1 MRTLAVYIEMNG
13 QQNYVGQIKGN
24 GPADACFIYAD
35 EYCAK
40 SEAVS
45 ISLSLPISEKTFSPV
60 QTQNFFEGL
69 LPEGFTR
76 RCVAS
81 WMNADENDYITI
93 LSGLGNECLG
103 AIRYECNQDKYLQKA
118 FELIRNYSANP
129 MEDQLKLWDITVY
142 NYLIGNTDNHIKNLS
157 LLYSKN
163 LKSIRLAPAYDIVS
177 TTIYE
182 SSIKDMA
189 LSINGKY
196 AIDTLK
202 RTDFKE
208 QAHQC
213 GIGEKIAMDHFEKLA
228 SGFEQ
233 MLQNTA
239 DFMREEGFVNSEK
252 LKEKILSSGGYHYL

>member
-1 MRTLAVYIEMNG
+1 MRLKEIVTNEQFCLLTAAGMGIETPESFVVNTG
-13 QQNYVGQIKGN
+13 DSKDGDVLFATKRY
-24 GPADACFIYAD
+24 DR
-35 EYCAK
+35 
-40 SEAVS
+40 S
-45 ISLSLPISEKTFSPV
+45 
-60 QTQNFFEGL
+60 FEGAVRNL
-69 LPEGFTR
+69 
-76 RCVAS
+76 
-81 WMNADENDYITI
+81 D
-93 LSGLGNECLG
+93 GLRIPLRLHQEDFAQALG
-103 AIRYECNQDKYLQKA
+103 IAAQHKYECNQDKYLQKA

-182 SSIKDMA
+182 SSTKDMA

-213 GIGEKIAMDHFEKLA
+213 GIGEKIAMDHFEKLV

-239 DFMREEGFVNSEK
+239 DFMKEEGFVNSEK
-252 LKEKILSSGGYHYL
+252 LQEKILSFGGYHYL